1 MDLLNI
7 IGAVASIIGLL
18 VSLFV
23 AQKVMKIDSDIHVKG
38 DRNIIAGRDIQ
49 QKR

>member
-7 IGAVASIIGLL
+7 IGSIASIMGLL

-23 AQKVMKIDSDIHVKG
+23 AQKIMKIESDIRVRG
-38 DRNIIAGRDIQ
+38 DGNIIAGRDIQ